1 MICKKCGKELE
12 ENSVAC
18 PACGYGVKKKKKI
31 YKKWWFWLIVVIVI
45 AIIAA
50 NGGGESPDGGENNLS
65 ESTAAPQ
72 VTYEKVELKDMFT
85 VLEGN
90 AMQAE
95 EKYQGK
101 YVEFSGAISN
111 FDSDGSY
118 ISVEAIGADAW
129 DFNSVMCYIKNEE
142 QKAFLLNK
150 SVGDTVNIRGKIKSV
165 GEVLGYSLDIDT
177 VE

>member
-18 PACGYGVKKKKKI
+18 PACGRAVKKKKF
-31 YKKWWFWLIVVIVI
+31 YKKWWFWLIAVIVI
-45 AIIAA
+45 AAIAA
-50 NGGGESPDGGENNLS
+50 NGGEENPDSGESSAP
-65 ESTAAPQ
+65 ESTAATQ
-72 VTYEKVELKDMFT
+72 ITYEKVELNDMFA
-85 VLEGN
+85 VLKSN

-101 YVEFSGAISN
+101 YLEFSGKISN

-142 QKAFLLNK
+142 QKQFLLNK
-150 SVGDTVNIRGKIKSV
+150 SVGDTVTIRGKIKSI
-165 GEVLGYSLDIDT
+165 GEVLGYSLDMDT
-177 VE
+177 IE